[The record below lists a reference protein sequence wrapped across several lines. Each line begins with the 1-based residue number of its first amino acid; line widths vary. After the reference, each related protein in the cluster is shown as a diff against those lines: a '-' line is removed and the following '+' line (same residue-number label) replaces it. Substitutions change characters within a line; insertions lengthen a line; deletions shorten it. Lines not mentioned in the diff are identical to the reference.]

1 MMNWLQKIAM
11 GIGIGVILLIIFA
24 VVSIVAAIPLY
35 FLWNWL
41 MPAIFGLTT
50 ITFWQAW
57 GLSFLSSI
65 LFKNSSSNSK

>member
-1 MMNWLQKIAM
+1 MNWLQKIAM

-24 VVSIVAAIPLY
+24 VVSIVAAIPPY

>member
-1 MMNWLQKIAM
+1 MNWLQKIAM